1 MGVNLK
7 RYPNL
12 PGSPPSVTSL
22 IKAFFPR
29 PALHQW
35 EIEQTAKLAR
45 KYPREAIKGILY
57 RHDTGAAARGTR
69 VHKAIECLVGG
80 LPTPMFD
87 EGPEAAMCLE
97 WKKWFETSKLDPLAS
112 EVTVWSPERHYA
124 GTVDLM
130 AVDSATGE
138 RVLVDWKTC
147 AEVPREAWFDN
158 VVQVCAY
165 MMATHTDQLSMT
177 GPGRLPAPQPA
188 PVHSL
193 GLLVYI
199 SPKEVKAFDI
209 QGELLARGR
218 QAWLGTLDIAKALY
232 PELMA

>member
-1 MGVNLK
+1 MNLK

-22 IKAFFPR
+22 IKACFPR
-29 PALHQW
+29 PQLHQKDLCDMGTW
-35 EIEQTAKLAR
+35 AR
-45 KYPREAIKGILY
+45 KFPNEPLEGLRK
-57 RHDTGAAARGTR
+57 RHKDWSTFNRG
-69 VHKAIECLVGG
+69 KAVSKSIELELQG
-80 LPTPMFD
+80 LPPQILDHLGM
-87 EGPEAAMCLE
+87 EYLE
-97 WKKWFETSKLDPLAS
+97 QWRAWFPSQKLEVLATD
-112 EVTVWSPERHYA
+112 VTVWSPANHYA
-124 GTVDLM
+124 DTVRAF

-165 MMATHTDQLSMT
+165 MMAEKMEHFYPFSTDT
-177 GPGRLPAPQPA
+177 EPA

-199 SPKEVKAFDI
+199 SPTEVKAFDI

>member
-1 MGVNLK
+1 MNLK

-12 PGSPPSVTSL
+12 PGSPASVTSL
-22 IKAFFPR
+22 IKACFPR
-29 PALHQW
+29 PELRQKDLQDMGIW
-35 EIEQTAKLAR
+35 AR
-45 KYPREAIKGILY
+45 KFPNEPLEGLRK
-57 RHDTGAAARGTR
+57 RHKDWSTFNRG
-69 VHKAIECLVGG
+69 KAVSKSIELDLQG
-80 LPTPMFD
+80 LPPQILDHLGQEYFEQWRNWFPD
-87 EGPEAAMCLE
+87 QKLE
-97 WKKWFETSKLDPLAS
+97 VVATD
-112 EVTVWSPERHYA
+112 VTVWNPEHRYA
-124 GTVDLM
+124 DTVRLM
-130 AVDSATGE
+130 AIDSATGE

-147 AEVPREAWFDN
+147 AEVPREPYFDN

-165 MMATHTDQLSMT
+165 MMATKMYQEGSGIPSASGT
-177 GPGRLPAPQPA
+177 GTTA

>member
-1 MGVNLK
+1 MNLK

-22 IKAFFPR
+22 IKACFPR
-29 PALHQW
+29 PQLHQKDLEDMGTW
-35 EIEQTAKLAR
+35 AR
-45 KYPREAIKGILY
+45 KFPNEPLEGLRK
-57 RHDTGAAARGTR
+57 RHKDWSTFNRG
-69 VHKAIECLVGG
+69 KAVSKSIELELQG
-80 LPTPMFD
+80 LPPQILD
-87 EGPEAAMCLE
+87 HLGQEYLE
-97 WKKWFETSKLDPLAS
+97 QWRNWFPDQKLEVIATD
-112 EVTVWSPERHYA
+112 VTVWSPERHYA
-124 GTVDLM
+124 DTVRLM
-130 AVDSATGE
+130 AVDAATGE

-147 AEVPREAWFDN
+147 AQCPAEPYFDN

-165 MMATHTDQLSMT
+165 MMAERMEDN
-177 GPGRLPAPQPA
+177 PA

-199 SPKEVKAFDI
+199 SPTEVRAFDI